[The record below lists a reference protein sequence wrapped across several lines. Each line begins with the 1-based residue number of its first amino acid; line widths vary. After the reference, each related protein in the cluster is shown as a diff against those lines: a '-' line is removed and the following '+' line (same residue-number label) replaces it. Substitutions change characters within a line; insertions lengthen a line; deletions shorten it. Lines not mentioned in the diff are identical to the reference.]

1 MNLNLK
7 NKHILISGATGEIG
21 SQICLDFALEGA
33 IVLPLYRNKEK
44 RDKLVHWLLDKGIS
58 KDKIL
63 PFKVDLTDNKSIK
76 TVVSEIIKAHK
87 TIDVLVNC
95 AGYAVEMPFLM
106 LDEKQINTQ
115 IQINY
120 TAPMLLM
127 KAVLKPMFLNKGG
140 SIINISSATANTFGR
155 GVSVYGSAKAGL
167 DRFTKIIAQEVGRKN
182 IRVNSVSPGIID
194 TQMSQ
199 ELIKRGKD
207 NIKDFTALNK
217 MGQPKDVAKAV
228 LFLASDET
236 ASFITGHVM
245 HVNGGIFL

>member
-1 MNLNLK
+1 M
-7 NKHILISGATGEIG
+7 
-21 SQICLDFALEGA
+21 
-33 IVLPLYRNKEK
+33 
-44 RDKLVHWLLDKGIS
+44 
-58 KDKIL
+58 
-63 PFKVDLTDNKSIK
+63 
-76 TVVSEIIKAHK
+76 
-87 TIDVLVNC
+87 VNC

-106 LDEKQINTQ
+106 LDEEQIKTQ

-127 KAVLKPMFLNKGG
+127 KAVLKPMFINKGG
-140 SIINISSATANTFGR
+140 SIINISSATASTFGR
-155 GVSVYGSAKAGL
+155 GVAVYGSAKAGL

-207 NIKDFTALNK
+207 NITDFTALSK
-217 MGQPKDVAKAV
+217 IGKPEDVAKAV
-228 LFLASDET
+228 LFLASNET
-236 ASFITGHVM
+236 AGFITGHIM